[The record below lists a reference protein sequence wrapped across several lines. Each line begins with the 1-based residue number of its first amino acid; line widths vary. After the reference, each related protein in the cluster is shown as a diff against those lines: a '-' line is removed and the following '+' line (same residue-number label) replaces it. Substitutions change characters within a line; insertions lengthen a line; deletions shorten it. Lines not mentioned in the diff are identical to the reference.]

1 MRLPAIALRPLIG
14 SVLTLVC
21 VACIGACLLLTGWLA
36 VRHETAQIGNNLAI
50 SASSLRDRL
59 QPRLES
65 RLRDIELLTLPLGL
79 LPGSG
84 GLKASRPVLEG
95 LAERLPAYS
104 WIGVAAPDG
113 TVLAATRGAREGE
126 NVASQPWFRA
136 GLEEPTLSP
145 PSPDMPAGQ
154 EALVDVSAPIRD
166 DAGTVIGVIGAE
178 VSRRWIGTITGLLAD
193 VATDGNGA
201 AGALLLDAGG
211 HVLAGGDRGTDL
223 SALASTR
230 QARSGEGGYLRER
243 WMDGQDHLV
252 GYALWRP
259 SRVAAGLGWVVLV
272 SEPVNSALLPVRHLL
287 YSIAAAGGVLLGLA
301 LMLAWLLARAIS
313 APLSGLAAAARALQ
327 IGVDGDG
334 ILPRAYGLREVGDL
348 SLALRSML
356 MRLSLAERQRERLQS
371 EGEQTTRR
379 LEDDLSHARHMADTD
394 PLTGLFNRRAL
405 MRDGLDLLTRL
416 CQQGRCL
423 SAIMLDIDH
432 FKLVNDRFGHMVGD
446 AALLFVA
453 ECARQ
458 SYRESDLIARIG
470 GEEFTI
476 LLPGADLR
484 TARELAERL
493 RKRIGQGF
501 QTAEGIKVS
510 LTVSLGCAEALPGEG
525 LEAMLDRADR
535 ALYAAKTDGRNR
547 VCVAAMSG

>member
-21 VACIGACLLLTGWLA
+21 VACICACLLLTGWLA
-36 VRHETAQIGNNLAI
+36 VRHETAQIGNNLGI
-50 SASSLRDRL
+50 SANSLRDRL

-65 RLRDIELLTLPLGL
+65 RLRDIELLALPLGL
-79 LPGSG
+79 APGPE
-84 GLKASRPVLEG
+84 GLKASRSVLEA
-95 LAERLPAYS
+95 LAERLPAYA
-104 WIGVAAPDG
+104 WIGAVATDG
-113 TVLAATRGAREGE
+113 TVLAATRGVHEGE
-126 NVASQPWFRA
+126 NVARQPWFRA
-136 GLEEPTLSP
+136 GLEGPTLSL

-154 EALVDVSAPIRD
+154 GGLVDVSAPVRD
-166 DAGTVIGVIGAE
+166 KEGKVIGVVGAQ
-178 VSRRWIGTITGLLAD
+178 VSRRWINTITSLLSD

-201 AGALLLDAGG
+201 ASALLLDAGG
-211 HVLAGGDRGTDL
+211 HVLAGGESGSDL
-223 SALASTR
+223 SALASVR

-243 WMDGQDHLV
+243 WLDGKDHLV

-259 SRVAAGLGWVVLV
+259 SRRVADLGWVVLV
-272 SEPVNSALLPVRHLL
+272 SEPVSSALTPVKQLL
-287 YSIAAAGGVLLGLA
+287 YSIMAAGALLLVLA

-356 MRLSLAERQRERLQS
+356 MRLSVAERQREKLQS
-371 EGEQTTRR
+371 EGEQTARR

-405 MRDGLDLLTRL
+405 MRDGLDLLARL

-493 RKRIGQGF
+493 RTRIGQGF

-510 LTVSLGCAEALPGEG
+510 LTVSLGCAEVKPGEG

-547 VCVAAMSG
+547 VCIAAMSG